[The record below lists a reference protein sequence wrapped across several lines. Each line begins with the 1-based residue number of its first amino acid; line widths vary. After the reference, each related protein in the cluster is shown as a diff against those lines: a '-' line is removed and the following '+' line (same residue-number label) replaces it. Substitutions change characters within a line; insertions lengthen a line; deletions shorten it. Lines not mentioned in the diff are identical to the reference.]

1 MTAVEPIR
9 LAFLSNPGLDL
20 VVVLLSCLQPSAAQ
34 LGFKQPDTNP
44 DTGAVPVFSFQTDGY
59 ASDQARR
66 RLHFSFRTKKTNV
79 QKFEGTPIAYPLLL

>member
-1 MTAVEPIR
+1 MPAQDPIQSKMAAVEPIR

-20 VVVLLSCLQPSAAQ
+20 VVVLLSCLKPGAAQ

-66 RLHFSFRTKKTNV
+66 RLHFSF
-79 QKFEGTPIAYPLLL
+79 G

>member
-1 MTAVEPIR
+1 MSAVEPNR

-66 RLHFSFRTKKTNV
+66 RLIFHFDKSDN
-79 QKFEGTPIAYPLLL
+79 PLSNFAKSLSVC